1 MKTIKKILKFVFIA
15 IVIVIAASALTCGKK
30 PAPEKAKES
39 VKKEAFI
46 EETTAEEQEAT
57 EEVKEDT
64 KYSELNF
71 IKVKRLKK
79 EFGDRVTKATISIVE
94 KDGPEYVAQMNAI
107 DDILTELKLAKKVE
121 NLGGLEEL
129 YDLFIED
136 IETTVDML
144 IAESLESEEYDE
156 LHKKVMELDEKFLNE
171 YHRIENRLK
180 E

>member
-1 MKTIKKILKFVFIA
+1 MKIILI
-15 IVIVIAASALTCGKK
+15 IVIGLLVYTIINSINKRIWDRQKQESEIEQQKEK
-30 PAPEKAKES
+30 PTHIGETT
-39 VKKEAFI
+39 I
-46 EETTAEEQEAT
+46 EETTKVVEQE
-57 EEVKEDT
+57 KDT

-79 EFGDRVTKATISIVE
+79 EFGDHVTKATISIVE

-129 YDLFIED
+129 YDFFIED

-144 IAESLESEEYDE
+144 IAEYLESEEYYE

-171 YHRIENRLK
+171 YHRIEDKLK